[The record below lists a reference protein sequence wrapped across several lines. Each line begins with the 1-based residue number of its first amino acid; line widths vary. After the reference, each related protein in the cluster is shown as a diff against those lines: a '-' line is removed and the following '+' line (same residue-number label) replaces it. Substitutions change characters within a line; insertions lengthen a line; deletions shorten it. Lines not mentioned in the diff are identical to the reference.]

1 MQVRKA
7 AQEARLEAGWV
18 PAVMSNYEMR
28 AMEAI
33 HALKGK
39 AAVSYPAIRKQMLA
53 MYPDASNE
61 NALRLALKNG
71 VPRGAFAKE
80 KASYVLTA
88 ASRRHMA
95 SMDAARKVPAPKKE
109 QAPQTFETEYE
120 RQRAENVSRN
130 QEMLAMLGL
139 ASSTQS
145 APQAKKAAAVGR
157 FQPPKAGERA
167 SRRTNSD
174 VHLAAI
180 SKARRPKPKRVAV
193 AAVAAGPAAVTAC
206 IWVQCDACDKWR
218 RVGQAPAEGAQWQCS
233 MLADPALAS
242 CEVPEE
248 VIEEAMEQA
257 MEEAAEEATGKAMQE
272 MMQESGHASTST
284 QGASSALAPAPA
296 PAPAPATSAA
306 DPVPWADTSP
316 CVPATGSP
324 HTAAL
329 AQPPLPAAVG
339 VPAER

>member
-1 MQVRKA
+1 
-7 AQEARLEAGWV
+7 
-18 PAVMSNYEMR
+18 MSNYEMR

-95 SMDAARKVPAPKKE
+95 SMDAARKAPAPKKVA
-109 QAPQTFETEYE
+109 APQTFETEYE

-139 ASSTQS
+139 ASSSSDS

-174 VHLAAI
+174 VHLAR
-180 SKARRPKPKRVAV
+180 SNPSPNPNPNPTRRPR
-193 AAVAAGPAAVTAC
+193 
-206 IWVQCDACDKWR
+206 
-218 RVGQAPAEGAQWQCS
+218 
-233 MLADPALAS
+233 
-242 CEVPEE
+242 
-248 VIEEAMEQA
+248 
-257 MEEAAEEATGKAMQE
+257 
-272 MMQESGHASTST
+272 
-284 QGASSALAPAPA
+284 
-296 PAPAPATSAA
+296 
-306 DPVPWADTSP
+306 
-316 CVPATGSP
+316 
-324 HTAAL
+324 
-329 AQPPLPAAVG
+329 
-339 VPAER
+339 

>member
-1 MQVRKA
+1 
-7 AQEARLEAGWV
+7 
-18 PAVMSNYEMR
+18 
-28 AMEAI
+28 MEAI

-95 SMDAARKVPAPKKE
+95 SMDAARKAPAPKKV

-139 ASSTQS
+139 TSSAQP

-174 VHLAAI
+174 VTLAAI
-180 SKARRPKPKRVAV
+180 SKARRPKPKRAAV
-193 AAVAAGPAAVTAC
+193 AAVAAGPAALTEC

-218 RVGQAPAEGAQWQCS
+218 RVEQAPAEGAPWQCS
-233 MLADPALAS
+233 LLADPALAS
-242 CEVPEE
+242 CDVPEE
-248 VIEEAMEQA
+248 VIEEAMEQE
-257 MEEAAEEATGKAMQE
+257 MGEATEEATE
-272 MMQESGHASTST
+272 EVMQESGHASTST
-284 QGASSALAPAPA
+284 QGASPAPA
-296 PAPAPATSAA
+296 PAPAPATSAT
-306 DPVPWADTSP
+306 DPTPWANTP
-316 CVPATGSP
+316 TCVPAPFP

-329 AQPPLPAAVG
+329 AQPPLPAAIG